1 VTTPYERT
9 RAVMDTRDFLR
20 ELQCNAAVRTELREQ
35 ARKLLRHYPTPA
47 NIQLASLALPNSWAP
62 VTPE

>member
-1 VTTPYERT
+1 
-9 RAVMDTRDFLR
+9 MDTRDFLR